1 MRKTSGI
8 VFLTVILSG
17 CCSQT
22 CSTGGEQQTAQY
34 FYSIRHQPAR
44 LQTFLREMPKGGDL
58 HNHLAGAIYAESF
71 IDYAAASGLCYEPK
85 AEALVNPGGKPCDKK
100 SGQVP
105 ASEAYTNPALFH
117 NMVDAFSM
125 RDFHP
130 HCDPAGAADSSAT
143 ICESNHDH
151 FFDTFPRFGA
161 ASEGHTG
168 EMLAEAASRAAGDH
182 LDYLEIMNTEDGKVS
197 RDLGTMTLG
206 KEKNWE
212 NNFAGARDKLLGA
225 GMKTAVVP
233 ATMRQLDR
241 DVARMREV
249 LHCGTTQ
256 PSEGCNVQVR
266 YLYQVLRGQTH
277 EQVFAQ
283 ILLGFELAQAD
294 PRFVGLN
301 LVQPEDWHVPM
312 HDFELH
318 MHMLDYLHGVYPNV
332 HISLHAGE
340 LAPDLVPPEGLR
352 FHIRDSVRLGHAERI
367 GHGVDI
373 TYEDGHEQVLKE
385 MAEKQVL
392 VEICLTSNDEIL
404 GVRGAQ
410 HPLKT
415 YLDNRVPVALA
426 TDDEGVARSDM
437 TSEYVRA
444 VETYD
449 FLRYK
454 DLKRMARMSLEHS
467 FLPGASLWA
476 DADRFRVVDACKD
489 KDDDDHEKVSPDC
502 QKVLDGSERA
512 RMQWKLE
519 GEFSKFEKKY

>member
-1 MRKTSGI
+1 MRKTTGI
-8 VFLTVILSG
+8 IFLTVILSG
-17 CCSQT
+17 CCSHT

-34 FYSIRHQPAR
+34 FDSIRQQPAR

-71 IDYAAASGLCYEPK
+71 IDYAAASGLCYDPK
-85 AEALVNPGGKPCDKK
+85 TESFVNCDKK
-100 SGQVP
+100 PGQVP
-105 ASEAYTNPALFH
+105 ASEAYTDPALFH
-117 NMVDAFSM
+117 NMLDAFSM

-130 HCDPAGAADSSAT
+130 HCDPAGPADSSAT
-143 ICESNHDH
+143 VCESNHDH
-151 FFDTFPRFGA
+151 FFDTFPRFGL
-161 ASEGHTG
+161 ASDGHTG
-168 EMLAEAASRAAGDH
+168 EMLAEAAGRAAADH
-182 LDYLEIMNTEDGKVS
+182 LQYLELMNTVDGKLA
-197 RDLGTMTLG
+197 RNLGTKTLG
-206 KEKNWE
+206 EKSDWE
-212 NNFAGARDKLLGA
+212 NNFAAARDELLAA
-225 GMKTAVVP
+225 GMKTTVVP
-233 ATMRQLDR
+233 ATLQQLDR
-241 DVARMREV
+241 DEARMREV
-249 LHCGTTQ
+249 LHCGASQ

-266 YLYQVLRGQTH
+266 YLYQVLRGQAPG
-277 EQVFAQ
+277 QVFAQ

-301 LVQPEDWHVPM
+301 LVQPEDWYVPM

-318 MHMLDYLHGVYPNV
+318 MRMLDYLHGVYPNV

-340 LAPDLVPPEGLR
+340 LAPGLVPPDGLR

-373 TYEDGHEQVLKE
+373 VYEDGHEQVLKE
-385 MAEKQVL
+385 MAEEHVL
-392 VEICLTSNDEIL
+392 VEICLTSNDAIL

-415 YLDNRVPVALA
+415 YLDSKVPVALA

-437 TSEYVRA
+437 TTEYVRA
-444 VETYD
+444 VQTYD

-467 FLPGASLWA
+467 FLPGTSLWG
-476 DADRFRVVDACKD
+476 DAGRFRVVDACGND
-489 KDDDDHEKVSPDC
+489 AGHEKISPDC
-502 QKVLDGSERA
+502 QRFLDSSDRA

-519 GEFSKFEKKY
+519 SEFWKFEKKY